1 MNKLIVQLII
11 TLIFNVSIFG
21 QERQSDATW
30 DETISFIED
39 HIEFM
44 QDSSTIISFETKMSN
59 DHLTLSVLTRFL
71 KDGKEYDERSI
82 NLNDLTSANEFIV
95 TPTGYIRLTAR
106 WRGVSKKFKNTIEHT
121 NKLEIVINDDVM
133 RKRFLKAFVHL
144 AYLSNEK
151 QSNRKKKESY
161 KF

>member
-121 NKLEIVINDDVM
+121 NNMKNKPTM
-133 RKRFLKAFVHL
+133 
-144 AYLSNEK
+144 S
-151 QSNRKKKESY
+151 
-161 KF
+161 

>member
-1 MNKLIVQLII
+1 MKKLIVQLII

-21 QERQSDATW
+21 QVRQGDATW

-44 QDSSTIISFETKMSN
+44 QDSSTILSFETKMSN

-71 KDGKEYDERSI
+71 EDGKEYDERSI
-82 NLNDLTSANEFIV
+82 NLNKLFSANEFIV
-95 TPTGYIRLTAR
+95 SPTGYIRLTAR
-106 WRGVSKKFKNTIEHT
+106 WRGVYKKFKNTIDFT
-121 NKLEIVINDDVM
+121 NKLEIVINDDIM

-151 QSNRKKKESY
+151 QSNSKKKESY

>member
-1 MNKLIVQLII
+1 MNKLIVQLIV

-71 KDGKEYDERSI
+71 NDGEEYDERSI

-95 TPTGYIRLTAR
+95 TPTGYIKLTAR
-106 WRGVSKKFKNTIEHT
+106 WRGVSQKLKNTIKKT

-151 QSNRKKKESY
+151 QRKKKEGY

>member
-1 MNKLIVQLII
+1 MNKLIVQLIV

-71 KDGKEYDERSI
+71 NDGEEYDERSI

-95 TPTGYIRLTAR
+95 TPTGYIKLTAR
-106 WRGVSKKFKNTIEHT
+106 WRGVSQKFKNTIKKT

-151 QSNRKKKESY
+151 QRKKKEGY

>member
-1 MNKLIVQLII
+1 
-11 TLIFNVSIFG
+11 
-21 QERQSDATW
+21 
-30 DETISFIED
+30 
-39 HIEFM
+39 M

-59 DHLTLSVLTRFL
+59 DHLRLSVLTRFL
-71 KDGKEYDERSI
+71 KDGKERDERSI

>member
-1 MNKLIVQLII
+1 MKKLILQLII

-21 QERQSDATW
+21 QERQGDATW

-59 DHLTLSVLTRFL
+59 DHLTLMVLTRFL
-71 KDGKEYDERSI
+71 EDGKEYDERSI
-82 NLNDLTSANEFIV
+82 NLNDLTSAHQFIV
-95 TPTGYIRLTAR
+95 SPTSYIRLTAR
-106 WRGVSKKFKNTIEHT
+106 WRGVEKKFKNTIDYT
-121 NKLEIVINDDVM
+121 NTLELVINDDIM

-151 QSNRKKKESY
+151 QSNSKKKESY